1 MTAPAPTRAPRGRR
15 AEPPRVES
23 ISPAARQ
30 LTKTFRMSWRST
42 SSISPSISTPSPK
55 NPGRFAC
62 RDNEKCALL
71 RSPRG
76 RGGSLASSRTTF
88 TSSLLPSV
96 ASCLT
101 APMKPNSAT
110 GAVAS
115 ASSAPQFEHAR
126 ERDRGTLDRHSAPRM
141 PRPSPAHRSAPSRC
155 TARDATPTTS
165 ARACRRRQRQ
175 PPVDDRPCLCRLP
188 GPSAPSR
195 RIEPGRDQPT
205 ILPSEPDGVGSGSRI
220 MRKELNNPM
229 RPASSG
235 MSSAT

>member
-1 MTAPAPTRAPRGRR
+1 
-15 AEPPRVES
+15 
-23 ISPAARQ
+23 
-30 LTKTFRMSWRST
+30 MSWRST

-175 PPVDDRPCLCRLP
+175 PPVDDRPCLCVVYLGRARQA
-188 GPSAPSR
+188 GGSSR
-195 RIEPGRDQPT
+195 AEISPRYFLRSQMVWGRA
-205 ILPSEPDGVGSGSRI
+205 V
-220 MRKELNNPM
+220 
-229 RPASSG
+229 ASCGRS
-235 MSSAT
+235 